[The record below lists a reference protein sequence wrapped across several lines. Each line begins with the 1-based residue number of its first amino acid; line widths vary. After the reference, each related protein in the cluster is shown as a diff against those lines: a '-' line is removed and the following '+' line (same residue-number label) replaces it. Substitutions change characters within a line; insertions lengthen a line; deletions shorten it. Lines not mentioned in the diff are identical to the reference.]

1 MYKIDLMR
9 YYFIKFIIMK
19 LLICESPAKTKKI
32 AGYAG
37 AGYKCVASF
46 GHIRQIENGLKSIDY
61 DNNFTVTFCAI
72 PSKSKYI
79 SQLRRSIKDADEVI
93 LATDDDREGEAIA
106 WHICKM
112 FNLDLKT
119 TKRIIFHEITKP
131 AIQNAIKNA
140 TIVNMNTVNAQLAR
154 QVLDLLVG
162 YTISPILWKHI
173 TRKSET
179 SLSAGRCQTPALRLV
194 YDQQQEINKSP
205 GRKVYNTEGKFL
217 GENYT
222 LNHNHTNEEEIGDFL
237 EESADFEHK
246 YNVSK
251 PKNSTKM
258 SPKPFTTSTLQQKA
272 SNEFGYSPKI
282 TMRLAQTLYEGGHIT
297 YMRTDSVKYCKE
309 FTDNASKFIT
319 NKYGKDYVSPFING
333 ITIGQEVEEKKKKK
347 KKSPKKGCSSKK
359 KKENNAQEAHE
370 SIRPTKVDVVKLLE
384 KGKITSKEAKL
395 YYLIWRNTVES
406 CMAPAKYL
414 SITAKIT
421 SPENHLYKHSEEQ
434 VVFPGWK
441 AVDGYEETND
451 IYDKLLK
458 IKKDLIVEY
467 EVINSKVTLKDLKKN
482 YTEARLVQMLE
493 KKGIGR
499 PSTFS
504 SLISKIQ
511 ERTYV
516 IKQNVEGKKIKCV
529 DFQLIGDE
537 LEENESERVFGNEKN
552 KLVITPIGTIVYE
565 FLEKH
570 FDDLFNYD
578 YTKNMEDDLDKISKG
593 DKIWHTLCD
602 ECNKQIKTLSKELKG
617 QDKLTIKIDDKH
629 TYMIG
634 KYGPVIAYKE
644 GDKLKFKPVKKD
656 IDIDKLKRGEYKLKD
671 IIQVTYKKNVL
682 GKYENKEVVLK
693 KGKFGLYVTI
703 DGKNISVKFDDK
715 CDDEIVLDD
724 VIPFIK
730 KGKQSGSSL
739 LKQLDENISIRKGKY
754 GPYVFYKTD
763 KMKKPRFINMKGKSI
778 EDITISWVTK
788 QL

>member
-1 MYKIDLMR
+1 MYKIDLIR

-32 AGYAG
+32 ASYAG
-37 AGYKCVASF
+37 PGYKCVASF

-61 DNNFTVTFCAI
+61 NNNFEVKFCAI
-72 PSKSKYI
+72 PSKNKYI
-79 SQLRRSIKDADEVI
+79 SQLRRSIKDADEII

-112 FNLDLKT
+112 FNLNLNT

-131 AIQNAIKNA
+131 AIQNAIQNP

-217 GENYT
+217 GESYT
-222 LNHNHTNEEEIGDFL
+222 LNHNHTNEEEMGDFL
-237 EESADFEHK
+237 ESSAEFEHK

-258 SPKPFTTSTLQQKA
+258 CPKPFTTSTLQQKA

-309 FTDNASKFIT
+309 FTDNASKFIID
-319 NKYGKDYVSPFING
+319 KYGKEYVSPFING
-333 ITIGQEVEEKKKKK
+333 ITIGQEVEEKKTKKK
-347 KKSPKKGCSSKK
+347 KKSKK
-359 KKENNAQEAHE
+359 KNENNAQEAHE
-370 SIRPTKVDVVKLLE
+370 SIRPTKIDVEKMVE
-384 KGKITSKEAKL
+384 KGKITAKEAKL

-414 SITAKIT
+414 SITAKIS
-421 SPENHLYKHSEEQ
+421 SPDNHLYKHSEEQ

-441 AVDGYEETND
+441 AVAGYEETNN

-458 IKKDLIVEY
+458 IKKDLIVDY
-467 EVINSKVTLKDLKKN
+467 EEINSKVTLKDLKKN

-511 ERTYV
+511 DRNYV
-516 IKQNVEGKKIKCV
+516 KKQNVEGKKIKCV

-552 KLVITPIGTIVYE
+552 KLVITPIGVIVYE

-570 FDDLFNYD
+570 FDELFNYD

-593 DKIWHTLCD
+593 EKIWYGLCD
-602 ECNKQIKTLSKELKG
+602 ECNKQIEALSKDLKG
-617 QDKLTIKIDDKH
+617 QDKLTIKIDEKH

-644 GDKLKFKPVKKD
+644 GEKLKFKSVKKD
-656 IDIDKLKRGEYKLKD
+656 IDIEKLKRGEYKLKD
-671 IIQVTYKKNVL
+671 IVQVAYKKNIL
-682 GKYENKEVVLK
+682 GKYKNQEVILK
-693 KGKFGLYVTI
+693 NGKFGLYVTM
-703 DGKNISVKFDDK
+703 DGKNISIKLEK
-715 CDDEIVLDD
+715 TEDEIVLDD

-730 KGKQSGSSL
+730 NGKQSGSAII
-739 LKQLDENISIRKGKY
+739 KQLNENISIRKGKY

-778 EDITISWVTK
+778 EDITVSWVTE

>member
-1 MYKIDLMR
+1 
-9 YYFIKFIIMK
+9 MK

-32 AGYAG
+32 ASYAG
-37 AGYKCVASF
+37 PGYKCVASF

-61 DNNFTVTFCAI
+61 NNNFEVKFCAI
-72 PSKSKYI
+72 PSKNKYI
-79 SQLRRSIKDADEVI
+79 SQLRKSIKDADEII

-112 FNLDLKT
+112 FNLDLNT

-131 AIQNAIKNA
+131 AIQNAIQNP

-217 GENYT
+217 GESYT
-222 LNHNHTNEEEIGDFL
+222 LNHNHTNEEEMGDFL
-237 EESADFEHK
+237 ESSADFEHK

-309 FTDNASKFIT
+309 FTDTASKFII
-319 NKYGKDYVSPFING
+319 NKYGKEYVSPFINS
-333 ITIGQEVEEKKKKK
+333 ITIGQEVEEKKTKKK
-347 KKSPKKGCSSKK
+347 KKSKK
-359 KKENNAQEAHE
+359 KNENNAQEAHE
-370 SIRPTKVDVVKLLE
+370 SIRPTKIDVEKMVE
-384 KGKITSKEAKL
+384 KGKITAKEAKL

-421 SPENHLYKHSEEQ
+421 SPDNHLYKHSEEQ

-441 AVDGYEETND
+441 AVAGYEETNN

-458 IKKDLIVEY
+458 IKKDIIVDY
-467 EVINSKVTLKDLKKN
+467 EEINSKVTLKDLKKN

-511 ERTYV
+511 DRNYV
-516 IKQNVEGKKIKCV
+516 KKQNVEGKKIKCV

-537 LEENESERVFGNEKN
+537 LEESESERVFGNEKN
-552 KLVITPIGTIVYE
+552 KLVITPIGVIVYE

-570 FDDLFNYD
+570 FDELFNYD

-593 DKIWHTLCD
+593 EKIWYGLCE
-602 ECNKQIKTLSKELKG
+602 ECNNQIEVLSKDLKG
-617 QDKLTIKIDDKH
+617 QDKLTIKIDEKH

-644 GDKLKFKPVKKD
+644 NEKLKFKSVKKD
-656 IDIDKLKRGEYKLKD
+656 IDIEKLKRGEYKLKD
-671 IIQVTYKKNVL
+671 IIQVAYKKNIL
-682 GKYENKEVVLK
+682 GKYKNQEVVLK
-693 KGKFGLYVTI
+693 NGKFGLYVTI
-703 DGKNISVKFDDK
+703 DGKNISIKLEK
-715 CDDEIVLDD
+715 TEDEIVLDD

-730 KGKQSGSSL
+730 NGKQSGSSII
-739 LKQLDENISIRKGKY
+739 KQLNENISIRNGKY

-778 EDITISWVTK
+778 EDITVSWVNG

>member
-1 MYKIDLMR
+1 
-9 YYFIKFIIMK
+9 MK
-19 LLICESPAKTKKI
+19 LLICESPAKTDKI
-32 AGYAG
+32 AKYAG
-37 AGYKCVASF
+37 NGYKCVASF

-61 DNNFTVTFCAI
+61 DNNYAVKFAAI
-72 PSKSKYI
+72 PSKNKYI
-79 SQLRRSIKDADEVI
+79 SQLRRHIKNADEVI

-112 FNLDLKT
+112 FGLNVTT

-131 AIQNAIKNA
+131 AIQNAIKNP
-140 TIVNMNTVNAQLAR
+140 TVVNMDTVNAQLAR

-173 TRKSET
+173 SRKSEA

-194 YDQQQEINKSP
+194 YEQQQQINKSP

-217 GENYT
+217 GESYT
-222 LNHNHTNEEEIGDFL
+222 LNHNHSNEDEMGDFL

-246 YNVSK
+246 YSVTK

-258 SPKPFTTSTLQQKA
+258 APKPFTTSTLQQKA
-272 SNEFGYSPKI
+272 SNEFGYSPKV
-282 TMRLAQTLYEGGHIT
+282 TMKLAQTLYEGGHIT

-309 FTDNASKFIT
+309 FTDKAGKFIT
-319 NKYGKDYVSPFING
+319 DKYGKDYVSPYINS
-333 ITIGQEVEEKKKKK
+333 ITIGKEAEEKKKKK
-347 KKSPKKGCSSKK
+347 SKKK

-370 SIRPTKVDVVKLLE
+370 SIRPTNIDVEKMVQ
-384 KGKITSKEAKL
+384 KGKITAKEAKL

-421 SPENHLYKHSEEQ
+421 APEEYLYKHSEEQ

-441 AVDGYEETND
+441 AVAGYEETNT
-451 IYDKLLK
+451 IYNKLLK
-458 IKKDLIVEY
+458 IKKNTVVEY
-467 EVINSKVTLKDLKKN
+467 QEITSKVTLKDLKKN
-482 YTEARLVQMLE
+482 FTEARLVQMLE

-511 ERTYV
+511 DRNYV
-516 IKQNVEGKKIKCV
+516 KKQNVEGKKIKCV
-529 DFQLIGDE
+529 DFKLVGDE

-552 KLVITPIGTIVYE
+552 KLVITPIGIVVYE

-593 DKIWHTLCD
+593 EKIWHTLCN
-602 ECNKQIKTLSKELKG
+602 ECNNQIKTLSKEIQG
-617 QDKLTIKIDDKH
+617 EEKLTIKIDDKH

-644 GDKLKFKPVKKD
+644 GEKLKFKSVKKD
-656 IDIDKLKRGEYKLKD
+656 INIEKLKRGEYKLKD
-671 IIQVTYKKNVL
+671 IVQSAYKKNVL
-682 GKYENKEVVLK
+682 GKYKNKEVVLK
-693 KGKFGLYVTI
+693 NGKYGLYVTV
-703 DGKNISVKFDDK
+703 DGKNTSIKTDK
-715 CDDEIVLDD
+715 SEDEIVLED
-724 VIPFIK
+724 VIPFLETS
-730 KGKQSGSSL
+730 KQSNSSI
-739 LKQLDENISIRKGKY
+739 LKQLNDSISIRKGKY

-763 KMKKPRFINMKGKSI
+763 KMKKPRFINMKGKTI
-778 EDITISWVTK
+778 EDVTISWVMD
-788 QL
+788 QI